1 MALDPLPQQR
11 LAIEAPLGPVLVVAG
26 PGAGKTFCLI
36 ARINH
41 LIHTLGIAPE
51 RICAVTFTN
60 RAAEEIAVRLA
71 HTLGDRAEAIT
82 RGTIHALCLGLLR
95 DHAAAAGLR
104 KGFGVADEQ
113 YQKVI
118 LGRLHVPLEQRGAL
132 LNRFSRHRVQKQ
144 DYELT
149 PDDARLY
156 REYAGWLA
164 HRNMVDFDDLVAKA
178 EELLRSRGD
187 IADTIAARWD
197 YLLVDEF
204 QDVNAVQYDLLK
216 RLAAPHGN
224 FFAVGDDEQSI
235 FTWTGA
241 DPYVLVRFSH
251 DYEIDRP
258 IVLDKNCR
266 CSRQI
271 FETARRVL
279 AQNPQLFEKQLSA
292 EQESAHEVG
301 AFTFRDEEEE
311 ASWLLEDILADRAA
325 AGLGWGDY
333 AVLYRRHKVGEYLEG
348 RLVRAGIPCRLARG
362 RSLVEDDVIRYVVA
376 ALRIVR
382 DPGDPVALEAFA
394 RCVLSAHFLQEVL
407 ASPPFAVSS
416 SPPDPLS
423 TAWRGGTQDDFL
435 AAIRAL
441 ARRRPAQD
449 PDTKKLW
456 RLVFQVENLRALA
469 RSHRALAPLVDE
481 ILSQSVGP
489 YRNALEERHDELTDP
504 ADNPEAVQLAERLAA
519 AIAAEQD
526 IVIDP
531 QEGLEIALRGMLAA
545 AGVRHVPSTSLGSSE
560 PRGMAPGLV
569 HPGET
574 LVRADGGEHGLAL
587 TLFKA
592 LQLLHAKELDAA
604 LDRYVTFDFETTDKD
619 VEVCEVVEVG
629 AVRVVEGEIVDR
641 FHTLV
646 KPYRPITPGATK
658 LHGYSDADV
667 RGARSFAEVWP
678 AFRAF
683 VGDDVLIAHNGQHF
697 DIPVLRRLA
706 AGQDGV
712 DSLVFYDTLP
722 LVRSLSR
729 DSAKLED
736 LALRFG
742 IDAGRAHHALDDAVT
757 LAKVYHELERQRGIR
772 ARKAVLVNLLDYL
785 GLALALEQGAGSP
798 QGVPDGPG
806 EREILFK
813 LAKFYTLGRYS
824 DALAFYEMERERSG
838 GDPAP
843 PVDEVIR
850 RLGGRALMTRLRAEP
865 DPAQRYPAAVAR
877 LRALMDE
884 PSAPDAAS
892 PPDPLS
898 TTWRG
903 GTLEDSIDR
912 LLGRVALSTSDGI
925 EVAPDRVNL
934 LTLHSTKGLEFSRVY
949 IVGVEDYQI
958 PGVRETKENRQAEI
972 EEARRLLYVGMT
984 RARDRL
990 VLTRVERRF
999 GMEAGGS
1006 TFLEEMGLEGVA
1018 SP

>member
-1 MALDPLPQQR
+1 MDFDPLPQQR

-41 LIHTLGIAPE
+41 LINTRGLAPE

-60 RAAEEIAVRLA
+60 RAAEEIAVRLK
-71 HTLGDRAEAIT
+71 HTLWDRAEGVT
-82 RGTIHALCLGLLR
+82 RGTIHALCLALLR
-95 DHAAAAGLR
+95 EHAEAAGLR

-118 LGRLHVPLEQRGAL
+118 LGRLHVPLEQRGSL
-132 LNRFSRHRVQKQ
+132 LNRFSRHRVQ
-144 DYELT
+144 DYRLT
-149 PDDARLY
+149 DDDARLY
-156 REYAGWLA
+156 REYAVWLA
-164 HRNMVDFDDLVAKA
+164 HRNMLDFDDLVVKA
-178 EELLRSRGD
+178 EELVRTHGD
-187 IADTIAARWD
+187 IADAIAARWD

-241 DPYVLVRFSH
+241 DPYVLVRFSR

-292 EQESAHEVG
+292 EQESAYEVG
-301 AFTFRDEEEE
+301 AFAFRDEEEE
-311 ASWLLEDILADRAA
+311 AAWLLEDILADRAA
-325 AGLGWGDY
+325 SGLGWGDY
-333 AVLYRRHKVGEYLEG
+333 AILYRRHKVGEYLEG

-362 RSLVEDDVIRYVVA
+362 RSLVEDDVIKYVIA
-376 ALRIVR
+376 ALGIVR

-394 RCVLSAHFLQEVL
+394 RCVLSPHFLQEVL
-407 ASPPFAVSS
+407 ASPPFPLSASKA
-416 SPPDPLS
+416 SPPDP
-423 TAWRGGTQDDFL
+423 GDFL
-435 AAIRAL
+435 VAIRTL

-456 RLVFQVENLRALA
+456 RLVFQVENLRALT
-469 RSHRALAPLVDE
+469 RSHRALVPLVDE

-504 ADNPEAVQLAERLAA
+504 AVIPEAVRLAERLAA
-519 AIAAEQD
+519 AIAAEQE
-526 IVIDP
+526 IVIAP
-531 QEGLEIALRGMLAA
+531 QGGLEIALRGMLIA
-545 AGVRHVPSTSLGSSE
+545 AGVRHLPTSTNLHQPPPTSLPS
-560 PRGMAPGLV
+560 
-569 HPGET
+569 
-574 LVRADGGEHGLAL
+574 AL
-587 TLFKA
+587 ILFKA
-592 LQLLHAKELDAA
+592 LQLLHARELDTA
-604 LDRYVTFDFETTDKD
+604 LERYVTFDLETTDKD
-619 VEVCEVVEVG
+619 VEVCEVIEIG
-629 AVRVVEGEIVDR
+629 AVRVVGGEIVDR
-641 FHTLV
+641 FHSLV
-646 KPYRPITPGATK
+646 RPYRPITPGATK
-658 LHGYSDADV
+658 VHGYTDGDV
-667 RGARSFAEVWP
+667 RNARPFAEVWP
-678 AFRAF
+678 EFRAF
-683 VGDDVLIAHNGQHF
+683 IGDDVLIAHNGQHF

-706 AGQDGV
+706 AGREGV
-712 DSLVFYDTLP
+712 DTLVFYDTLP

-757 LAKVYHELERQRGIR
+757 LARVYRELERLRAVR

-785 GLALALEQGAGSP
+785 GLALALEPEREQGAGS
-798 QGVPDGPG
+798 G

-813 LAKFYTLGRYS
+813 VAKFYTLGRYS

-838 GDPAP
+838 GDSGPS
-843 PVDEVIR
+843 VDEVIR

-877 LRALMDE
+877 LRALIDE
-884 PSAPDAAS
+884 PSPAEPASPPDPLSTTWAS

-903 GTLEDSIDR
+903 GTLKERIDR
-912 LLGRVALSTSDGI
+912 LLDRVALSTSEGI

-958 PGVRETKENRQAEI
+958 PGLREAKENRQAEI
-972 EEARRLLYVGMT
+972 QEARRLLYVGMT
-984 RARDRL
+984 RTQERL

-1006 TFLEEMGLEGVA
+1006 SFLEEMGLEAQGVGA
-1018 SP
+1018 G

>member
-1 MALDPLPQQR
+1 MEFDPLPQQR

-41 LIHTLGIAPE
+41 LIATLGIAPE

-60 RAAEEIAVRLA
+60 RAAEEIAVRLK
-71 HTLGDRAEAIT
+71 HTLRDRADGIT
-82 RGTIHALCLGLLR
+82 RGTIHALCLALLR
-95 DHAAAAGLR
+95 EHAEAAGLR

-118 LGRLHVPLEQRGAL
+118 LGRLRVPLEQRGPL
-132 LNRFSRHRVQKQ
+132 LNRFGRHRGQA
-144 DYELT
+144 YELT
-149 PDDARLY
+149 ADDARLY
-156 REYAGWLA
+156 REYTAWLA
-164 HRNMVDFDDLVAKA
+164 HRNMVDFDDLVTKA
-178 EELLRSRGD
+178 EELLRRRGD
-187 IADTIAARWD
+187 VADAIAARWD

-216 RLAAPHGN
+216 RLAEPHGN

-241 DPYVLVRFSH
+241 DPYVLVRFGR
-251 DYEIDRP
+251 DYGIERP
-258 IVLDKNCR
+258 IVLDRNCR

-292 EQESAHEVG
+292 EQESPYEVG
-301 AFTFRDEEEE
+301 AFAFRDEEEE
-311 ASWLLEDILADRAA
+311 ASWLLEDILGDHAA
-325 AGLGWGDY
+325 SGLGWGDY
-333 AVLYRRHKVGEYLEG
+333 AVLYRRHKVGECLEG

-362 RSLVEDDVIRYVVA
+362 RSLVEDDVIKYVIA

-394 RCVLSAHFLQEVL
+394 RCVLSAHFLQEVE
-407 ASPPFAVSS
+407 AAI
-416 SPPDPLS
+416 S
-423 TAWRGGTQDDFL
+423 TQGSGDFL
-435 AAIRAL
+435 ASVRTL

-449 PDTKKLW
+449 PDTRKLW
-456 RLVFQVENLRALA
+456 RLVFQVENLRALPRA
-469 RSHRALAPLVDE
+469 HQALAPLVDE

-489 YRNALEERHDELTDP
+489 YRNALEERHDELSDP
-504 ADNPEAVQLAERLAA
+504 ADNPEAVRLAERLSR
-519 AIAAEQD
+519 AIAGEQG
-526 IVIDP
+526 IVIEP
-531 QEGLEIALRGMLAA
+531 QGGLEIALRGMLAA
-545 AGVRHVPSTSLGSSE
+545 AGVRHVPSQATGLLQ
-560 PRGMAPGLV
+560 PRGTALGLT
-569 HPGET
+569 HPGEV
-574 LVRADGGEHGLAL
+574 LRREDGGEHGLAL
-587 TLFKA
+587 ALFKA
-592 LQLLHAKELDAA
+592 LQLVHAKELDTA
-604 LDRYVTFDFETTDKD
+604 LERYVTFDLETTDKD

-629 AVRVVEGEIVDR
+629 AVRVVDGEIVDR

-646 KPYRPITPGATK
+646 RPYRPITPGATK
-658 LHGYSDADV
+658 LHGYTDADV
-667 RGARSFAEVWP
+667 RGAPSLAEVWP
-678 AFRAF
+678 QFRAF
-683 VGDDVLIAHNGQHF
+683 IGDDVLIAHNGQHF

-706 AGQDGV
+706 AGRDGV

-729 DSAKLED
+729 DSAKLKD
-736 LALRFG
+736 LALRYG

-757 LAKVYHELERQRGIR
+757 LARVYRELERQRAIR

-785 GLALALEQGAGSP
+785 GLALALEPRTEQGAGS
-798 QGVPDGPG
+798 G
-806 EREILFK
+806 ERDLLFK
-813 LAKFYTLGRYS
+813 VARFYTLGRYS

-838 GDPAP
+838 AAAAP
-843 PVDEVIR
+843 PVDEVIK

-877 LRALMDE
+877 LRALMDGDS
-884 PSAPDAAS
+884 SA
-892 PPDPLS
+892 
-898 TTWRG
+898 
-903 GTLEDSIDR
+903 TLAESIDR
-912 LLGRVALSTSDGI
+912 LLERVALSTSEGI

-958 PGVRETKENRQAEI
+958 PGVRESKENRQAEI
-972 EEARRLLYVGMT
+972 QEARRLLYVGMT
-984 RARDRL
+984 RARERL
-990 VLTRVERRF
+990 MLTRVERRF

-1006 TFLEEMGLEGVA
+1006 SFLEEMGLQELPSDLVH
-1018 SP
+1018 

>member
-1 MALDPLPQQR
+1 MDFDPLPQQR

-41 LIHTLGIAPE
+41 LINTRGLAPE

-60 RAAEEIAVRLA
+60 RAAEEIAVRLK
-71 HTLGDRAEAIT
+71 HTLGDRAEGVT
-82 RGTIHALCLGLLR
+82 RGTIHALCLALLR
-95 DHAAAAGLR
+95 EHAEAAGLR

-118 LGRLHVPLEQRGAL
+118 LGRLHVPLEQRGSL
-132 LNRFSRHRVQKQ
+132 LNRFSRHRAQ
-144 DYELT
+144 DYRLT
-149 PDDARLY
+149 DDDARLY
-156 REYAGWLA
+156 REYAVWLA
-164 HRNMVDFDDLVAKA
+164 HRNMLDFDDLVVKA
-178 EELLRSRGD
+178 EELVRTHGD
-187 IADTIAARWD
+187 IADAIAARWD
-197 YLLVDEF
+197 YLVVDEF

-241 DPYVLVRFSH
+241 DPYVLVRFSR

-292 EQESAHEVG
+292 EQESPFEVG
-301 AFTFRDEEEE
+301 AFAFRDEEEE
-311 ASWLLEDILADRAA
+311 TAWLIDDMLADRAA
-325 AGLGWGDY
+325 SGLGWGDY
-333 AVLYRRHKVGEYLEG
+333 AILYRRHKVGEYLEG

-362 RSLVEDDVIRYVVA
+362 RSLVEDDVIKYVIA
-376 ALRIVR
+376 ALGIVR

-394 RCVLSAHFLQEVL
+394 RCVLSPHFLQEVL
-407 ASPPFAVSS
+407 ASPPF
-416 SPPDPLS
+416 PLS
-423 TAWRGGTQDDFL
+423 ANAERGDVGDFL
-435 AAIRAL
+435 SAVRTL

-456 RLVFQVENLRALA
+456 RLVFQVENLRALT
-469 RSHRALAPLVDE
+469 RSHRALVPLVDE

-504 ADNPEAVQLAERLAA
+504 ATIPEAVRLAGRLAA
-519 AIAAEQD
+519 AIAAEQE
-526 IVIDP
+526 IVIAP
-531 QEGLEIALRGMLAA
+531 QGGLEIALRGMLIA
-545 AGVRHVPSTSLGSSE
+545 AGVRHLPTSTNLHQPPPASIPS
-560 PRGMAPGLV
+560 
-569 HPGET
+569 
-574 LVRADGGEHGLAL
+574 AL
-587 TLFKA
+587 ILFKA
-592 LQLLHAKELDAA
+592 LQLLHARELDTA
-604 LDRYVTFDFETTDKD
+604 LERYVTFDLETTDKD

-629 AVRVVEGEIVDR
+629 AVRVVGGEIVDR
-641 FHTLV
+641 FHSLV
-646 KPYRPITPGATK
+646 RPYRPITHGATK
-658 LHGYSDADV
+658 VHGYTDGDV
-667 RGARSFAEVWP
+667 RNARPFAAEWP
-678 AFRAF
+678 GIRAF
-683 VGDDVLIAHNGQHF
+683 IGGDVLIAHNGQHF

-706 AGQDGV
+706 AGWEGV
-712 DSLVFYDTLP
+712 HTLVFYDTLP

-757 LAKVYHELERQRGIR
+757 LARVYRELERLRTVR

-785 GLALALEQGAGSP
+785 GLALALEPEREQGAGSE
-798 QGVPDGPG
+798 
-806 EREILFK
+806 EREMLFK
-813 LAKFYTLGRYS
+813 VARFYTLGRYS
-824 DALAFYEMERERSG
+824 DALTFYEMERERSG
-838 GDPAP
+838 GDSGP

-865 DPAQRYPAAVAR
+865 NPAQRYPAAVAR
-877 LRALMDE
+877 LRALIDE
-884 PSAPDAAS
+884 PSTA
-892 PPDPLS
+892 
-898 TTWRG
+898 
-903 GTLEDSIDR
+903 GTLKERIDR
-912 LLGRVALSTSDGI
+912 LLDRVALSTSEGI

-958 PGVRETKENRQAEI
+958 PGLREAKENRQAEI
-972 EEARRLLYVGMT
+972 QEARRLLYVGMT
-984 RARDRL
+984 RTRERL

-1006 TFLEEMGLEGVA
+1006 SFLEEMGLEGTPRHSLA
-1018 SP
+1018 GHSHAAPRTPLESP

>member
-1 MALDPLPQQR
+1 MAFDPLPQQR

-41 LIHTLGIAPE
+41 LIATLGVPPE

-60 RAAEEIAVRLA
+60 RAAEEIAVRLK
-71 HTLGDRAEAIT
+71 HTLGDRAEGVT
-82 RGTIHALCLGLLR
+82 RGTIHALCLALLR
-95 DHAAAAGLR
+95 EHAEAAGLR

-118 LGRLHVPLEQRGAL
+118 LGRLHVPLEQRGSL
-132 LNRFSRHRVQKQ
+132 LNRFSRHRVQ
-144 DYELT
+144 DYRLT
-149 PDDARLY
+149 DDDARLY
-156 REYAGWLA
+156 REYAVWLA
-164 HRNMVDFDDLVAKA
+164 HRNMLDFDDLVVKA
-178 EELLRSRGD
+178 EELVRTHGD
-187 IADTIAARWD
+187 IADAIAARWD

-241 DPYVLVRFSH
+241 DPYVLVRFSR

-292 EQESAHEVG
+292 EQESAYEVG
-301 AFTFRDEEEE
+301 AFAFRDEEEE
-311 ASWLLEDILADRAA
+311 AAWLLEDILADRAA
-325 AGLGWGDY
+325 SGLGWGDY
-333 AVLYRRHKVGEYLEG
+333 AILYRRHKVGEYLEG

-362 RSLVEDDVIRYVVA
+362 RSLVEDDVIKYVIA
-376 ALRIVR
+376 ALGIVR

-394 RCVLSAHFLQEVL
+394 RCVLSPHFLQEVL
-407 ASPPFAVSS
+407 ASPPFPLSASKA
-416 SPPDPLS
+416 SPPDP
-423 TAWRGGTQDDFL
+423 GDFL

-456 RLVFQVENLRALA
+456 RLVFQVENLRALT
-469 RSHRALAPLVDE
+469 RSHRALVPLVDE

-504 ADNPEAVQLAERLAA
+504 AVIPEAVRLAERLAA
-519 AIAAEQD
+519 AIAAEQE
-526 IVIDP
+526 IVIAP
-531 QEGLEIALRGMLAA
+531 QGGLETALRGMLIA
-545 AGVRHVPSTSLGSSE
+545 AGVRHLPTSTNLHQPPPTSLPS
-560 PRGMAPGLV
+560 
-569 HPGET
+569 
-574 LVRADGGEHGLAL
+574 AL
-587 TLFKA
+587 ILFKA
-592 LQLLHAKELDAA
+592 LQLLHARELDTA
-604 LDRYVTFDFETTDKD
+604 LERYVTFDLETTDKD
-619 VEVCEVVEVG
+619 VEVCEVIEIG
-629 AVRVVEGEIVDR
+629 AVRVVGGEIVDR
-641 FHTLV
+641 FHSLV
-646 KPYRPITPGATK
+646 RPYRPITPGATK
-658 LHGYSDADV
+658 VHGYTDGDV
-667 RGARSFAEVWP
+667 RNARPFAEVWP
-678 AFRAF
+678 EFRAF
-683 VGDDVLIAHNGQHF
+683 IGDDVLIAHNGQHF

-706 AGQDGV
+706 AGREGV
-712 DSLVFYDTLP
+712 DTMVFYDTLP

-757 LAKVYHELERQRGIR
+757 LARVYRELERLRAVR

-785 GLALALEQGAGSP
+785 GLALALEPEREQGAGS
-798 QGVPDGPG
+798 G

-813 LAKFYTLGRYS
+813 VAKFYTLGRYS

-838 GDPAP
+838 GDAGPS
-843 PVDEVIR
+843 VDEVIR

-877 LRALMDE
+877 LRALIDE
-884 PSAPDAAS
+884 PSPAEPAS
-892 PPDPLS
+892 PPDALS

-903 GTLEDSIDR
+903 GTLRESIDR
-912 LLGRVALSTSDGI
+912 LLDRVALSTSEGI
-925 EVAPDRVNL
+925 ELAPDRVNL

-949 IVGVEDYQI
+949 IVGELE
-958 PGVRETKENRQAEI
+958 RS
-972 EEARRLLYVGMT
+972 EEHTSELQSRVDLVCRLLLAQNN
-984 RARDRL
+984 RK
-990 VLTRVERRF
+990 E
-999 GMEAGGS
+999 S
-1006 TFLEEMGLEGVA
+1006 NI
-1018 SP
+1018 

>member
-1 MALDPLPQQR
+1 MDFDPLPQQR
-11 LAIEAPLGPVLVVAG
+11 LAIEAPLGPMLVVAG

-41 LIHTLGIAPE
+41 LIDRRGLAPE

-60 RAAEEIAVRLA
+60 RAAEEIAVRLK
-71 HTLGDRAEAIT
+71 HTLGERAEAIT
-82 RGTIHALCLGLLR
+82 RGTIHALCLALLR
-95 DHAAAAGLR
+95 EYAEAAGLR

-118 LGRLHVPLEQRGAL
+118 LGRLHVPLEQRGSL

-149 PDDARLY
+149 TDDARLY
-156 REYAGWLA
+156 REYTAWLT
-164 HRNMVDFDDLVAKA
+164 HRNMLDFDDLVAKA
-178 EELLRSRGD
+178 EELLRARGD
-187 IADTIAARWD
+187 IADAIAARWD

-241 DPYVLVRFSH
+241 DPYVLVRFSR
-251 DYEIDRP
+251 DYEIERP

-292 EQESAHEVG
+292 EQESEYEVA
-301 AFTFRDEEEE
+301 AFAFRDEEEE
-311 ASWLLEDILADRAA
+311 ASWLLEDILADRTA

-348 RLVRAGIPCRLARG
+348 RLVREGIPCRLARG
-362 RSLVEDDVIRYVVA
+362 RSLVEDDVIKYVVA

-382 DPGDPVALEAFA
+382 DPGDSVALEAFA
-394 RCVLSAHFLQEVL
+394 RCVLSAHFLQEVEG
-407 ASPPFAVSS
+407 AIGSS
-416 SPPDPLS
+416 
-423 TAWRGGTQDDFL
+423 GDFL
-435 AAIRAL
+435 ASVRAL
-441 ARRRPAQD
+441 ARRRPAHD

-469 RSHRALAPLVDE
+469 RSHRALAPLVNE

-489 YRNALEERHDELTDP
+489 YRNALEERYDELTDP
-504 ADNPEAVQLAERLAA
+504 AAIPEAVRLADELAA
-519 AIAAEQD
+519 AISAD
-526 IVIDP
+526 RNIVIPP
-531 QEGLEIALRGMLAA
+531 QGGVEIALRGMLIA
-545 AGVRHVPSTSLGSSE
+545 AGIRHVQTSTNLHQPPPTTPS
-560 PRGMAPGLV
+560 ALV
-569 HPGET
+569 
-574 LVRADGGEHGLAL
+574 
-587 TLFKA
+587 LFKA
-592 LQLLHAKELDAA
+592 LQLLHAKELDTP
-604 LDRYVTFDFETTDKD
+604 LERYVTFDLETTDKD
-619 VEVCEVVEVG
+619 VDVCEVVEVG
-629 AVRVVEGEIVDR
+629 AVRVVGGEIVDR

-646 KPYRPITPGATK
+646 
-658 LHGYSDADV
+658 
-667 RGARSFAEVWP
+667 
-678 AFRAF
+678 
-683 VGDDVLIAHNGQHF
+683 
-697 DIPVLRRLA
+697 LRRLA
-706 AGQDGV
+706 AGRDGV

-742 IDAGRAHHALDDAVT
+742 IDAGRTHHALDDAVT
-757 LAKVYHELERQRGIR
+757 LARVYRELERLRGIR

-785 GLALALEQGAGSP
+785 GLGLALEP
-798 QGVPDGPG
+798 QAKSG
-806 EREILFK
+806 ERDMLFK

-824 DALAFYEMERERSG
+824 DALAFYEMERERTG

-865 DPAQRYPAAVAR
+865 DPEQRYPAAVAR
-877 LRALMDE
+877 LRALMEED
-884 PSAPDAAS
+884 S
-892 PPDPLS
+892 PQ
-898 TTWRG
+898 
-903 GTLEDSIDR
+903 TLEESVDR
-912 LLGRVALSTSDGI
+912 LLGRIALSTSDGI
-925 EVAPDRVNL
+925 EVAPDRINL

-949 IVGVEDYQI
+949 IVGLEDYQI
-958 PGVRETKENRQAEI
+958 PGLRETKENRQAEI
-972 EEARRLLYVGMT
+972 EEARRLVYVGMT
-984 RARDRL
+984 RAQDRL

-1006 TFLEEMGLEGVA
+1006 SFLEEMGLGAEAVGTE
-1018 SP
+1018 

>member
-11 LAIEAPLGPVLVVAG
+11 LAIEAPLGPLLVVAG
-26 PGAGKTFCLI
+26 PGAGKTYCLI

-41 LIHTLGIAPE
+41 LINTLGFAPE

-95 DHAAAAGLR
+95 DHAEAAGLR

-118 LGRLHVPLEQRGAL
+118 LGRLHVPLEQRGSL

-156 REYAGWLA
+156 REYATWLA
-164 HRNMVDFDDLVAKA
+164 HRNMLDFDDLVAKA

-241 DPYVLVRFSH
+241 DPYVLVRFSR
-251 DYEIDRP
+251 DYEIERP

-279 AQNPQLFEKQLSA
+279 AHNPQLFEKQLSA

-301 AFTFRDEEEE
+301 VFAFRDEEEE
-311 ASWLLEDILADRAA
+311 ASWLLEDIFADRAA

-362 RSLVEDDVIRYVVA
+362 RSLVEDDVIKYVVA

-382 DPGDPVALEAFA
+382 DPADPVALEAFA
-394 RCVLSAHFLQEVL
+394 RCVLSAHFLQEVE
-407 ASPPFAVSS
+407 AAIGSS
-416 SPPDPLS
+416 
-423 TAWRGGTQDDFL
+423 GDFL
-435 AAIRAL
+435 ASVRAL

-504 ADNPEAVQLAERLAA
+504 AANPEAVQLAERLAA

-526 IVIDP
+526 IVIEP
-531 QEGLEIALRGMLAA
+531 QAGLEIALRGMLAA
-545 AGVRHVPSTSLGSSE
+545 AGVRHVPSQASGPHPLTPSPSG
-560 PRGMAPGLV
+560 RGG
-569 HPGET
+569 T
-574 LVRADGGEHGLAL
+574 LTIQREDGRNAGLAL

-592 LQLLHAKELDAA
+592 LQLLHAKELVTA
-604 LDRYVTFDFETTDKD
+604 LERYVTFDLETTDKD

-629 AVRVVEGEIVDR
+629 AVRVVGGEIVDR

-646 KPYRPITPGATK
+646 QPYRSITPGATK

-706 AGQDGV
+706 TGQDGV

-757 LAKVYHELERQRGIR
+757 LAKVYRELERQRGIR

-785 GLALALEQGAGSP
+785 GLALALEQGAKT
-798 QGVPDGPG
+798 G
-806 EREILFK
+806 ERDMLFK
-813 LAKFYTLGRYS
+813 LAKFYALGRYS
-824 DALAFYEMERERSG
+824 DALAFYEMERERTG
-838 GDPAP
+838 GDSAP
-843 PVDEVIR
+843 PVDELIR

-884 PSAPDAAS
+884 AS
-892 PPDPLS
+892 PP
-898 TTWRG
+898 
-903 GTLEDSIDR
+903 TLEDSIDR

-958 PGVRETKENRQAEI
+958 PGLRETKENRQAEI

-1006 TFLEEMGLEGVA
+1006 SFLEEMRLEAQGVGA
-1018 SP
+1018 E

>member
-1 MALDPLPQQR
+1 MDFDPLPQQR

-41 LIHTLGIAPE
+41 LINTRGLAPE

-60 RAAEEIAVRLA
+60 RAAEEIAVRLK
-71 HTLGDRAEAIT
+71 HTLGDRAEGVT
-82 RGTIHALCLGLLR
+82 RGTIHALCLALLR
-95 DHAAAAGLR
+95 EHAEAAGLR

-118 LGRLHVPLEQRGAL
+118 LGRLHVPLEQRGSL
-132 LNRFSRHRVQKQ
+132 LNRFSRHRVQ
-144 DYELT
+144 DYRLT
-149 PDDARLY
+149 DDDARLY
-156 REYAGWLA
+156 REYAVWLA
-164 HRNMVDFDDLVAKA
+164 HRNMLDFDDLVVKA
-178 EELLRSRGD
+178 EELVRTHGD
-187 IADTIAARWD
+187 IADAIAARWD

-241 DPYVLVRFSH
+241 DPYVLVRFSR

-279 AQNPQLFEKQLSA
+279 AQNPQLFAKQLSA
-292 EQESAHEVG
+292 EQESAYEVG
-301 AFTFRDEEEE
+301 AFGFRDEEEE
-311 ASWLLEDILADRAA
+311 AAWLLEDILADRAV

-333 AVLYRRHKVGEYLEG
+333 AILYRRHKVGEYLEG

-362 RSLVEDDVIRYVVA
+362 RSLVEDDVIKYVIA
-376 ALRIVR
+376 ALGIVR

-394 RCVLSAHFLQEVL
+394 RCVLSPHFLQEVE
-407 ASPPFAVSS
+407 AAIGSS
-416 SPPDPLS
+416 
-423 TAWRGGTQDDFL
+423 GDFL
-435 AAIRAL
+435 ASVRTL

-456 RLVFQVENLRALA
+456 RLVFQVENLHALT
-469 RSHRALAPLVDE
+469 RSHRALVPLVDE

-504 ADNPEAVQLAERLAA
+504 AAIPEAVRLAERLAA
-519 AIAAEQD
+519 AIAAEQE
-526 IVIDP
+526 IVIAP
-531 QEGLEIALRGMLAA
+531 QEGLEIALRGMLIA
-545 AGVRHVPSTSLGSSE
+545 AGLRHVPTSTTSRTSPTSI
-560 PRGMAPGLV
+560 
-569 HPGET
+569 T
-574 LVRADGGEHGLAL
+574 SAL

-592 LQLLHAKELDAA
+592 LQLLHAEGLDTA
-604 LDRYVTFDFETTDKD
+604 LERYVTFDLETTDKD
-619 VEVCEVVEVG
+619 VEVCEVVEIG
-629 AVRVVEGEIVDR
+629 AARVVGGDIVDR

-646 KPYRPITPGATK
+646 QPYRPITPGATK
-658 LHGYSDADV
+658 VHGYTDADV
-667 RGARSFAEVWP
+667 RDARSFAEVWP
-678 AFRAF
+678 EFRAF
-683 VGDDVLIAHNGQHF
+683 IGDDVLIAHNGQHF

-706 AGQDGV
+706 AGWEGV
-712 DSLVFYDTLP
+712 DTLVFYDTLP

-742 IDAGRAHHALDDAVT
+742 IDPGRAHHALDDAVT
-757 LAKVYHELERQRGIR
+757 LAQVYRELERQRGIR
-772 ARKAVLVNLLDYL
+772 ARKAVLVNVLDYL
-785 GLALALEQGAGSP
+785 GLALALEPRTEQGAGTP
-798 QGVPDGPG
+798 KGHGR
-806 EREILFK
+806 ERDMLFQ

-824 DALAFYEMERERSG
+824 DALAFYEMERDRTGAVEA
-838 GDPAP
+838 PA
-843 PVDEVIR
+843 VDAVIE

-877 LRALMDE
+877 LRALMDG
-884 PSAPDAAS
+884 DAS
-892 PPDPLS
+892 
-898 TTWRG
+898 
-903 GTLEDSIDR
+903 GTLADSIDR
-912 LLGRVALSTSDGI
+912 LLDRVALSTSDGI

-958 PGVRETKENRQAEI
+958 PGLREAKENRQAEI
-972 EEARRLLYVGMT
+972 HEARRLLYVGMT
-984 RARDRL
+984 RARGR
-990 VLTRVERRF
+990 VVVARVERRF

-1006 TFLEEMGLEGVA
+1006 SFLEEMGLEGMPPHSLA
-1018 SP
+1018 GHSHAAPRTPLESP

>member
-1 MALDPLPQQR
+1 MEFDPLPQQR

-41 LIHTLGIAPE
+41 LITTAGIAPE

-60 RAAEEIAVRLA
+60 RAAEEIAIRLT
-71 HTLGDRAEAIT
+71 HTLRERAEGVT
-82 RGTIHALCLGLLR
+82 RSTIHALCLALLR
-95 DHAAAAGLR
+95 EHAVAAGLR

-118 LGRLHVPLEQRGAL
+118 LGRLHVPLEQRGPL
-132 LNRFSRHRVQKQ
+132 LTRFGRHRVQ

-149 PDDARLY
+149 AEDARLF
-156 REYAGWLA
+156 REYTSWLA
-164 HRNMVDFDDLVAKA
+164 HRNMLDFDDLVTKA
-178 EELLRSRGD
+178 AALVRTNAD
-187 IADTIAARWD
+187 IADAIAARWD

-241 DPYVLVRFSH
+241 DPYVLVRFSR

-292 EQESAHEVG
+292 EQESEYEVG
-301 AFTFRDEEEE
+301 AFAFRDEEEE
-311 ASWLLEDILADRAA
+311 ASWLLEDILADRTA

-348 RLVRAGIPCRLARG
+348 RLVREGIPCRLARG
-362 RSLVEDDVIRYVVA
+362 RSLVEDDVIKYVVA

-382 DPGDPVALEAFA
+382 DPGDSVALEAFA
-394 RCVLSAHFLQEVL
+394 RCVLSAHFLQEVE
-407 ASPPFAVSS
+407 AAIGSS
-416 SPPDPLS
+416 
-423 TAWRGGTQDDFL
+423 GDFL
-435 AAIRAL
+435 TSVRAL
-441 ARRRPAQD
+441 ARRRPAHD

-456 RLVFQVENLRALA
+456 RLVFQVENL
-469 RSHRALAPLVDE
+469 RALAPLVDE

-504 ADNPEAVQLAERLAA
+504 AAIPEAVRLAERLAA
-519 AIAAEQD
+519 AIAAEQE
-526 IVIDP
+526 IVIEP
-531 QEGLEIALRGMLAA
+531 QGGLEIALRGMLMA
-545 AGVRHVPSTSLGSSE
+545 AGLRHVPTSTTSRTSPTSITS
-560 PRGMAPGLV
+560 P
-569 HPGET
+569 
-574 LVRADGGEHGLAL
+574 L

-592 LQLLHAKELDAA
+592 LQLLHAKELDTP
-604 LDRYVTFDFETTDKD
+604 LERYVTFDLETTDKD
-619 VEVCEVVEVG
+619 VDVCEVVEVG
-629 AVRVVEGEIVDR
+629 AVRVVGGEIVDR

-658 LHGYSDADV
+658 LHGYTDAALRD
-667 RGARSFAEVWP
+667 APSFSEVWP
-678 AFRAF
+678 EFRAF
-683 VGDDVLIAHNGQHF
+683 IGDDVLIAHNGQHF

-706 AGQDGV
+706 AGRDGV

-742 IDAGRAHHALDDAVT
+742 IDAGLTHHALDDAVT
-757 LAKVYHELERQRGIR
+757 LARVYRELERLRGIR

-785 GLALALEQGAGSP
+785 GLGLALEPGAKS
-798 QGVPDGPG
+798 G
-806 EREILFK
+806 ERDMLFK

-824 DALAFYEMERERSG
+824 DALAFYEMERERTG

-865 DPAQRYPAAVAR
+865 DPEQRYPAAVAR
-877 LRALMDE
+877 LRALME
-884 PSAPDAAS
+884 EGSS
-892 PPDPLS
+892 Q
-898 TTWRG
+898 
-903 GTLEDSIDR
+903 TLEESVDR
-912 LLGRVALSTSDGI
+912 LLGRIALSTSDGI

-949 IVGVEDYQI
+949 IVGLEDYQI
-958 PGVRETKENRQAEI
+958 PGLRETKENRQAEI
-972 EEARRLLYVGMT
+972 EEARRLVYVGMT
-984 RARDRL
+984 RARERL

-999 GMEAGGS
+999 GMETGGS
-1006 TFLEEMGLEGVA
+1006 SFLEEMGLGAEAVGTE
-1018 SP
+1018 

>member
-1 MALDPLPQQR
+1 MDFDPLPQQR

-36 ARINH
+36 ARINY
-41 LIHTLGIAPE
+41 LINTRGLAPE

-60 RAAEEIAVRLA
+60 RAAEEIAVRLK
-71 HTLGDRAEAIT
+71 HTLGDRAEGVT
-82 RGTIHALCLGLLR
+82 RGTIHALCLALLR
-95 DHAAAAGLR
+95 EHAEAAGLR

-118 LGRLHVPLEQRGAL
+118 LGRLHVPLEQRGSL
-132 LNRFSRHRVQKQ
+132 LNRFSRHRVQKH
-144 DYELT
+144 DFELT
-149 PDDARLY
+149 ADDARLY
-156 REYAGWLA
+156 REYAAWLA
-164 HRNMVDFDDLVAKA
+164 HRNMLDFDDLVSKA
-178 EELLRSRGD
+178 DELLRTRGD
-187 IADTIAARWD
+187 LADAIAARWD

-241 DPYVLVRFSH
+241 DPYVLVRFAR

-258 IVLDKNCR
+258 IVLDRNCR
-266 CSRQI
+266 SSRQI

-292 EQESAHEVG
+292 EQESAYDVG
-301 AFTFRDEEEE
+301 AFAFRDEEEE
-311 ASWLLEDILADRAA
+311 ASWLLDDILADRAA
-325 AGLGWGDY
+325 SGLGWGDY
-333 AVLYRRHKVGEYLEG
+333 AVLYRRHKLGEYLEG

-362 RSLVEDDVIRYVVA
+362 RALVEDDVIKYVIA

-394 RCVLSAHFLQEVL
+394 RCVLSAHFLQEVEAAIS
-407 ASPPFAVSS
+407 ASPPVPLSTTSA

-423 TAWRGGTQDDFL
+423 TTWRGGMQDDFL

-456 RLVFQVENLRALA
+456 RLVFQVENLRALP

-504 ADNPEAVQLAERLAA
+504 AAIPEAMRLAERLGA

-526 IVIDP
+526 IVIEP
-531 QEGLEIALRGMLAA
+531 QGGLEIALRGMLAA
-545 AGVRHVPSTSLGSSE
+545 AGLRHVPSSAAVRRE
-560 PRGMAPGLV
+560 V
-569 HPGET
+569 EEVGE
-574 LVRADGGEHGLAL
+574 VGEVVIGPQDGGPHGLAL

-592 LQLLHAKELDAA
+592 LQNLHSLDIVHD
-604 LDRYVTFDFETTDKD
+604 LPRYVTFDLETTDKD
-619 VEVCEVVEVG
+619 VDVCEVVEVG
-629 AVRVVEGEIVDR
+629 AVRVVGGEIVDR

-646 KPYRPITPGATK
+646 KPYRPITAGATK
-658 LHGYSDADV
+658 VHGYSDAAVQD
-667 RGARSFAEVWP
+667 APPFPEVWP

-683 VGDDVLIAHNGQHF
+683 IGDDVLIAHNGQHF

-736 LALRFG
+736 LALRYG

-757 LAKVYHELERQRGIR
+757 LARVYRELERQRAIR

-785 GLALALEQGAGSP
+785 GLALALEPRTEQGAGS
-798 QGVPDGPG
+798 G
-806 EREILFK
+806 ERDLLFK
-813 LAKFYTLGRYS
+813 VATFYTLGRYS

-838 GDPAP
+838 AAAAP
-843 PVDEVIR
+843 PVDEVIK

-877 LRALMDE
+877 LRALMDGDS
-884 PSAPDAAS
+884 SA
-892 PPDPLS
+892 
-898 TTWRG
+898 
-903 GTLEDSIDR
+903 TLGESIDR
-912 LLGRVALSTSDGI
+912 LLERVALSTSEGI

-949 IVGVEDYQI
+949 IIGVEDYQI
-958 PGVRETKENRQAEI
+958 PGVRESKENRQAEI
-972 EEARRLLYVGMT
+972 QEARRLLYVGMT
-984 RARDRL
+984 RARERL

-999 GMEAGGS
+999 GMDAGGS
-1006 TFLEEMGLEGVA
+1006 SFLEEMGLEVQGVGA
-1018 SP
+1018 A

>member
-1 MALDPLPQQR
+1 MVLDPLPQQR

-36 ARINH
+36 ARINY
-41 LIHTLGIAPE
+41 LIDHRGLAPG

-60 RAAEEIAVRLA
+60 RAAEEIAVRLT
-71 HTLGDRAEAIT
+71 HMLGDRAEAIT
-82 RGTIHALCLGLLR
+82 RGTIHALCLALLR
-95 DHAAAAGLR
+95 EHAEAAGLR

-118 LGRLHVPLEQRGAL
+118 LGRLHVPLAQRGSL
-132 LNRFSRHRVQKQ
+132 LNRFSRHRAQKQ

-149 PDDARLY
+149 KDDARLY
-156 REYAGWLA
+156 REYTAWLA
-164 HRNMVDFDDLVAKA
+164 HRNMLDFDDLVTKA
-178 EELLRSRGD
+178 EELLRTRGD
-187 IADTIAARWD
+187 IANRIAARWD
-197 YLLVDEF
+197 SLLVDEF
-204 QDVNAVQYDLLK
+204 QDVNAVQYDLWK

-241 DPYVLVRFSH
+241 DPYVLVRFSR

-292 EQESAHEVG
+292 EQESPFEVG
-301 AFTFRDEEEE
+301 AFAFRDEEEE
-311 ASWLLEDILADRAA
+311 TAWLIDDMLADRAA
-325 AGLGWGDY
+325 SGLGWGDY
-333 AVLYRRHKVGEYLEG
+333 AILYRRHKVGEYLEG

-362 RSLVEDDVIRYVVA
+362 RSLVEDDVIKYVIA
-376 ALRIVR
+376 ALGIVR

-394 RCVLSAHFLQEVL
+394 RCVLSPHFLQEVL
-407 ASPPFAVSS
+407 ASPPFALSS

-423 TAWRGGTQDDFL
+423 TSWRGGTQDDFL

-456 RLVFQVENLRALA
+456 RLVFQVENLRALT
-469 RSHRALAPLVDE
+469 RSHRALVPLVDE

-504 ADNPEAVQLAERLAA
+504 AAIPEAVRLAERLAA
-519 AIAAEQD
+519 AIAAEQE
-526 IVIDP
+526 IVIAP
-531 QEGLEIALRGMLAA
+531 QGGLEIALRGMLAA
-545 AGVRHVPSTSLGSSE
+545 AGFRHVPSS
-560 PRGMAPGLV
+560 PAARRGGGGREGREG
-569 HPGET
+569 GE
-574 LVRADGGEHGLAL
+574 VGEVVIGAQDGGPYGLAL

-592 LQLLHAKELDAA
+592 LQNLHSLEILDT
-604 LDRYVTFDFETTDKD
+604 LPRYVTFDLETTDKD
-619 VEVCEVVEVG
+619 VEVCEVIEIG
-629 AVRVVEGEIVDR
+629 AVRVVGGEIVDR
-641 FHTLV
+641 FHSLV
-646 KPYRPITPGATK
+646 RPYRPMTPGATK
-658 LHGYSDADV
+658 VHGYTDGDV
-667 RGARSFAEVWP
+667 RNARPFAEVWP
-678 AFRAF
+678 EFRAF
-683 VGDDVLIAHNGQHF
+683 IGDDVLIAHNGQHF

-706 AGQDGV
+706 AGREGV
-712 DSLVFYDTLP
+712 DTLVFYDTLP

-742 IDAGRAHHALDDAVT
+742 IDAGRAHHALDDAAT
-757 LAKVYHELERQRGIR
+757 LARVYRELERLRAVR

-785 GLALALEQGAGSP
+785 GLAFALEPEREQGAESP
-798 QGVPDGPG
+798 KGVPDGPG
-806 EREILFK
+806 ERELLFK
-813 LAKFYTLGRYS
+813 VAKFYTLGRYS

-838 GDPAP
+838 GDSGP

-877 LRALMDE
+877 LRALIDE
-884 PSAPDAAS
+884 PAPAEPAPTPQPPFPTSRRGERQNRNRPPPGRPGPS
-892 PPDPLS
+892 PP
-898 TTWRG
+898 
-903 GTLEDSIDR
+903 
-912 LLGRVALSTSDGI
+912 
-925 EVAPDRVNL
+925 
-934 LTLHSTKGLEFSRVY
+934 
-949 IVGVEDYQI
+949 
-958 PGVRETKENRQAEI
+958 PG
-972 EEARRLLYVGMT
+972 
-984 RARDRL
+984 D
-990 VLTRVERRF
+990 
-999 GMEAGGS
+999 
-1006 TFLEEMGLEGVA
+1006 
-1018 SP
+1018 

>member
-1 MALDPLPQQR
+1 MDFDPLPQQR
-11 LAIEAPLGPVLVVAG
+11 LAIEAPLGPMLVVAG

-41 LIHTLGIAPE
+41 LIDRRGLAPE

-60 RAAEEIAVRLA
+60 RAAEEIAVRLK
-71 HTLGDRAEAIT
+71 HTLGERAEAIT
-82 RGTIHALCLGLLR
+82 RGTIHALCLALLR
-95 DHAAAAGLR
+95 EYAEAAGLR

-118 LGRLHVPLEQRGAL
+118 LGRLHVPLEQRGSL

-149 PDDARLY
+149 TDDARLY
-156 REYAGWLA
+156 REYTAWLA
-164 HRNMVDFDDLVAKA
+164 HRNMLDFDDLVAKA
-178 EELLRSRGD
+178 EELLRTRGD
-187 IADTIAARWD
+187 IADAIAARWD

-241 DPYVLVRFSH
+241 DPYVLVRFSR
-251 DYEIDRP
+251 DYEIERP

-292 EQESAHEVG
+292 EQESEHEVA
-301 AFTFRDEEEE
+301 AFAFRDEEEE
-311 ASWLLEDILADRAA
+311 ASWLLEDILADRTA

-348 RLVRAGIPCRLARG
+348 RLVREGIPCRLARG
-362 RSLVEDDVIRYVVA
+362 RSLVEDDVIKYVVA

-382 DPGDPVALEAFA
+382 DPGDSVALEAFA
-394 RCVLSAHFLQEVL
+394 RCVLSAHFLQEVE
-407 ASPPFAVSS
+407 AAIGSS
-416 SPPDPLS
+416 
-423 TAWRGGTQDDFL
+423 GDFL
-435 AAIRAL
+435 ASVRAL
-441 ARRRPAQD
+441 ARRRPAHD

-504 ADNPEAVQLAERLAA
+504 AAIPEAVRLADELAA
-519 AIAAEQD
+519 AISAD
-526 IVIDP
+526 RNIVIPP
-531 QEGLEIALRGMLAA
+531 QGGVEIALRGMLIA
-545 AGVRHVPSTSLGSSE
+545 AGIRHVQTSTNLHQ
-560 PRGMAPGLV
+560 APPTSALV
-569 HPGET
+569 
-574 LVRADGGEHGLAL
+574 
-587 TLFKA
+587 LFKA
-592 LQLLHAKELDAA
+592 LQLLHAKELDTP
-604 LDRYVTFDFETTDKD
+604 LERYVTFDLETTDKD
-619 VEVCEVVEVG
+619 VDVCEVVEVG
-629 AVRVVEGEIVDR
+629 AVRVVGGEIVDR

-658 LHGYSDADV
+658 VHGYTDAAV
-667 RGARSFAEVWP
+667 REAPSFAEVWP

-683 VGDDVLIAHNGQHF
+683 IGDDVLIAHNGQHF

-706 AGQDGV
+706 AGRDGV

-742 IDAGRAHHALDDAVT
+742 IDAGRTHHALDDAVT
-757 LAKVYHELERQRGIR
+757 LARVYRELERLRGIR

-785 GLALALEQGAGSP
+785 GLALALEPEAKS
-798 QGVPDGPG
+798 G
-806 EREILFK
+806 EWDMLFK

-824 DALAFYEMERERSG
+824 DALAFYEMERERTG

-865 DPAQRYPAAVAR
+865 DPEQRYPAAVAR
-877 LRALMDE
+877 LRALMEED
-884 PSAPDAAS
+884 S
-892 PPDPLS
+892 PQ
-898 TTWRG
+898 
-903 GTLEDSIDR
+903 TLEESVDR
-912 LLGRVALSTSDGI
+912 LLGRIALSTSDGI
-925 EVAPDRVNL
+925 EVAPDRINL

-949 IVGVEDYQI
+949 IVGLEDYQI
-958 PGVRETKENRQAEI
+958 PGLRETKENRQAEI
-972 EEARRLLYVGMT
+972 EEARRLVYVGMT

-1006 TFLEEMGLEGVA
+1006 SFLEEMGLGAEAVGTE
-1018 SP
+1018 

>member
-1 MALDPLPQQR
+1 MEFDPLPPQR

-36 ARINH
+36 ARIHH
-41 LIHTLGIAPE
+41 LIDTLHMAPE

-60 RAAEEIAVRLA
+60 RAAEEIAVRLK
-71 HTLGDRAEAIT
+71 HTLEHRAEGIT
-82 RGTIHALCLGLLR
+82 RGTIHALCLAVLR
-95 DHAAAAGLR
+95 EHAEAAGLR

-118 LGRLHVPLEQRGAL
+118 LGRLHVPLEQRGSL
-132 LNRFSRHRVQKQ
+132 LNRFSRHRVQKH
-144 DYELT
+144 DFELT
-149 PDDARLY
+149 ADDARLY
-156 REYAGWLA
+156 REYAAWLA
-164 HRNMVDFDDLVAKA
+164 HRNMLDFDDLVSKA
-178 EELLRSRGD
+178 EELLRTRGD
-187 IADTIAARWD
+187 LADAIAARWD

-241 DPYVLVRFSH
+241 DPYVLVRFAR

-258 IVLDKNCR
+258 IVLDRNCR
-266 CSRQI
+266 SSRQI

-292 EQESAHEVG
+292 EQESAYDVG
-301 AFTFRDEEEE
+301 AFAFRDEEEE
-311 ASWLLEDILADRAA
+311 ASWLLDDILADRAA
-325 AGLGWGDY
+325 SGLGWGDY
-333 AVLYRRHKVGEYLEG
+333 AVLYRRHKLGEYLEG

-362 RSLVEDDVIRYVVA
+362 RALVEDDVIKYVIA

-394 RCVLSAHFLQEVL
+394 RCVLSAHFLQEVEAAIS
-407 ASPPFAVSS
+407 ASPPVPLSTTSA

-423 TAWRGGTQDDFL
+423 TTWRGGMQDDFL

-456 RLVFQVENLRALA
+456 RLVFQVENLRALP

-489 YRNALEERHDELTDP
+489 YKNALEERHDELTDP
-504 ADNPEAVQLAERLAA
+504 AAIPEAMRLAERLGA

-526 IVIDP
+526 IVIEP
-531 QEGLEIALRGMLAA
+531 QGGLEIALRGMLAA
-545 AGVRHVPSTSLGSSE
+545 AGVRHVPSSTNLHHPPPTSIPSPLI
-560 PRGMAPGLV
+560 
-569 HPGET
+569 
-574 LVRADGGEHGLAL
+574 
-587 TLFKA
+587 LFKA
-592 LQLLHAKELDAA
+592 LQLVHAKELDTA
-604 LDRYVTFDFETTDKD
+604 LERYVTFDLETTDKD
-619 VEVCEVVEVG
+619 VDVCEVVEVG
-629 AVRVVEGEIVDR
+629 AVRVVGGEIVDR

-646 KPYRPITPGATK
+646 KPYRPITAGATK
-658 LHGYSDADV
+658 VHGYSDAAVQD
-667 RGARSFAEVWP
+667 APPFPEVWP

-683 VGDDVLIAHNGQHF
+683 IGDDVLIAHNGQHF

-757 LAKVYHELERQRGIR
+757 LARVYRELERQRAIR

-785 GLALALEQGAGSP
+785 GLALALEPRTEQGAGS
-798 QGVPDGPG
+798 G
-806 EREILFK
+806 ERDLLFK
-813 LAKFYTLGRYS
+813 VARFYTLGRYS

-838 GDPAP
+838 AAAAP
-843 PVDEVIR
+843 PVDEVIK

-865 DPAQRYPAAVAR
+865 DPAQRYPAAIAR
-877 LRALMDE
+877 LRALMDGDS
-884 PSAPDAAS
+884 SA
-892 PPDPLS
+892 
-898 TTWRG
+898 
-903 GTLEDSIDR
+903 TLAESIDR
-912 LLGRVALSTSDGI
+912 LLERVALSTSEGI

-958 PGVRETKENRQAEI
+958 PGVRESKENRQAEI
-972 EEARRLLYVGMT
+972 QEARRLLYVGMT
-984 RARDRL
+984 RARERL

-1006 TFLEEMGLEGVA
+1006 SFLEEMGLQELPSDLVH
-1018 SP
+1018 

>member
-1 MALDPLPQQR
+1 MAFDPLPQQC

-36 ARINH
+36 ARINY
-41 LIHTLGIAPE
+41 LIDALHVAPE

-60 RAAEEIAVRLA
+60 RAAEEIAIRLK
-71 HTLGDRAEAIT
+71 HTLGERAEPIT
-82 RGTIHALCLGLLR
+82 RGTIHALCLALLR
-95 DHAAAAGLR
+95 EHAEAAGLR

-113 YQKVI
+113 YQKAI
-118 LGRLHVPLEQRGAL
+118 LGRLHVPQEQRGSL
-132 LNRFSRHRVQKQ
+132 LNRFSRHRVQKR

-149 PDDARLY
+149 ADDARLY
-156 REYAGWLA
+156 REYAAWLA
-164 HRNMVDFDDLVAKA
+164 HRNMLDFDDLVSKA
-178 EELLRSRGD
+178 EELLRTHGD
-187 IADTIAARWD
+187 IADAVAARWD

-241 DPYVLVRFSH
+241 DPYVLVRFSRE
-251 DYEIDRP
+251 YAIDRP

-279 AQNPQLFEKQLSA
+279 AHNPQLFEKQLSA
-292 EQESAHEVG
+292 DQESAYDVG
-301 AFTFRDEEEE
+301 AFAFRDEEEE
-311 ASWLLEDILADRAA
+311 ASWLLDDILADRTA
-325 AGLGWGDY
+325 AGLEWGDY
-333 AVLYRRHKVGEYLEG
+333 AILYRRHKLGEYLEG

-362 RSLVEDDVIRYVVA
+362 RALVEDDVIKYVMA

-407 ASPPFAVSS
+407 ASFPF
-416 SPPDPLS
+416 PLS
-423 TAWRGGTQDDFL
+423 TEADFL
-435 AAIRAL
+435 AAIRTL

-456 RLVFQVENLRALA
+456 RLVFQVENLRALPH
-469 RSHRALAPLVDE
+469 SHRTLAPLVDE

-504 ADNPEAVQLAERLAA
+504 ADSPEAVRLAA
-519 AIAAEQD
+519 RLAHAIASERD
-526 IVIDP
+526 IVIEP
-531 QEGLEIALRGMLAA
+531 QGGLEIALRGMLAA
-545 AGVRHVPSTSLGSSE
+545 AGVRHVPSAAAARRE
-560 PRGMAPGLV
+560 V
-569 HPGET
+569 GE
-574 LVRADGGEHGLAL
+574 VGEVVIGAQDGGPHGLAL

-592 LQLLHAKELDAA
+592 LQNLHSLDI
-604 LDRYVTFDFETTDKD
+604 LDTLSRYVTFDLETTDKD
-619 VEVCEVVEVG
+619 VEVCEVVEIG
-629 AVRVVEGEIVDR
+629 AVRVVGGDIVDR

-646 KPYRPITPGATK
+646 QPYRPITPGATK
-658 LHGYSDADV
+658 VHGYTDADV
-667 RGARSFAEVWP
+667 RDARSFAEVWP
-678 AFRAF
+678 EFRAF
-683 VGDDVLIAHNGQHF
+683 IGDDVLIAHNGQHF

-706 AGQDGV
+706 AGRDGV
-712 DSLVFYDTLP
+712 DSLVLYDTLP

-757 LAKVYHELERQRGIR
+757 LARVYRELERQRGIR

-785 GLALALEQGAGSP
+785 GLAFALEQGAGS
-798 QGVPDGPG
+798 
-806 EREILFK
+806 REQDMLFK

-824 DALAFYEMERERSG
+824 DALAFYEMERGRTG
-838 GDPAP
+838 AATTP

-877 LRALMDE
+877 LRALIDE
-884 PSAPDAAS
+884 PS

-903 GTLEDSIDR
+903 GTLTESIDR
-912 LLGRVALSTSDGI
+912 LLERVALSTSEGI
-925 EVAPDRVNL
+925 EVAPDRINL

-958 PGVRETKENRQAEI
+958 PGLRETKENRQAEI

-984 RARDRL
+984 RARERL

-1006 TFLEEMGLEGVA
+1006 SFLDEMGLTAGTDVGA
-1018 SP
+1018 GSFPGARPL